1 MIKVFISCNLYPD
14 KEVKSVKL
22 YYEKKLPHYFLK
34 MNMLPIVLHPSS
46 IKDIKKIFD
55 IYHPNLLVLSGGN
68 TPSIYEKR
76 YKEISKLRDD
86 FETKLIKLFLSKRK
100 PILGICR
107 GMQFLNLFFGGK
119 LSKLNNHAGTIHNII
134 TNSNYSKYFP
144 KLVNSYHNYGIKKN
158 DVSNKFLPISFDKN
172 NNIEAME
179 HYKKNIYAI
188 MWHPERER
196 KNNKKFKKFIKE
208 IILKK

>member
-34 MNMLPIVLHPSS
+34 MNILPIVLHPSS

-55 IYHPNLLVLSGGN
+55 IYHPDLLVLSGGN

-86 FETKLIKLFLSKRK
+86 FETKLIKFFLSKRK

-119 LSKLNNHAGTIHNII
+119 LSKLNNHAGTMHNII

-144 KLVNSYHNYGIKKN
+144 KLVNSYHKYGIKKMMYRIN
-158 DVSNKFLPISFDKN
+158 FYLF
-172 NNIEAME
+172 
-179 HYKKNIYAI
+179 HL
-188 MWHPERER
+188 
-196 KNNKKFKKFIKE
+196 IKI
-208 IILKK
+208 IILKLWHTIKKIFMPLCGIQKEKEKIIKNLKNS